1 MIKDHIILYASSHR
15 QDSTYHDFS
24 YTRRLLKKAN
34 GALALATALLLFFSH
49 VSVLVR
55 GKNRN
60 TFNVVRLFSYAFF
73 TPFASTHGFTN
84 ERLPP
89 ISHTP
94 ITHMVNS
101 NTVRKAVKQ

>member
-1 MIKDHIILYASSHR
+1 MIKDHIILYASLHR
-15 QDSTYHDFS
+15 QASTYHGFS
-24 YTRRLLKKAN
+24 YTRRLLKKGN
-34 GALALATALLLFFSH
+34 GALALATALLFFSH

-94 ITHMVNS
+94 INHMVNS